1 MGNKNCFCFHLRKRL
16 RVKFSSRTDDTD
28 TDSYTE
34 NDIRESR
41 SVHQKFVTITEEEKL
56 KNQYNNLELLE
67 KR

>member
-1 MGNKNCFCFHLRKRL
+1 MCNGTCLCFRLRKRH
-16 RVKFSSRTDDTD
+16 RVKFTSHVDDTD
-28 TDSYTE
+28 TDSYAE
-34 NDIRESR
+34 SESR